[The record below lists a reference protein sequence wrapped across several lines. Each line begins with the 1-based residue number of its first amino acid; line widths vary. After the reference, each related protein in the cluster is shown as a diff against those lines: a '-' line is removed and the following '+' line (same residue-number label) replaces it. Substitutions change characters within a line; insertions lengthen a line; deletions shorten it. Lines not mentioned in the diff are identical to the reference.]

1 MLPEVAVQR
10 GGRHAG
16 EGQRGLVEQGLHPEL
31 AALAAVV
38 QRHHQVGSVG
48 QRVAGAEG
56 AARLRDVVAGRQRD
70 IVPEEAQQGEQWEE
84 GLGVAHLDAHR
95 LRHGTARPR
104 GRKGETERRNKAF
117 VK

>member
-1 MLPEVAVQR
+1 MLPEVAVKR
-10 GGRHAG
+10 GGHHAG

-38 QRHHQVGSVG
+38 QRHHQVGGVG

-56 AARLRDVVAGRQRD
+56 AACLRDVVAGRQRD

-95 LRHGTARPR
+95 LRHGTAQPQ
-104 GRKGETERRNKAF
+104 GTKGGDGEEEQSV